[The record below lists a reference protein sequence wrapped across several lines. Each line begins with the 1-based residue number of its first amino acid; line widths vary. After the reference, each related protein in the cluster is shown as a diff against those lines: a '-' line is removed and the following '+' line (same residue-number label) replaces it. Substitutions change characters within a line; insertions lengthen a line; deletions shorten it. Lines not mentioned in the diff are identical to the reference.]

1 MRGDNYKEFKMTH
14 HIKTMLY
21 CVIAAILGFLF
32 IHASPFTATADDQ
45 APNTLTPEEQQAGWK
60 LLFDGKT
67 INGWRN
73 YKSKTMSDGWQV
85 VDGALIRVKKA
96 GDIVT
101 LDQYDYF
108 ELSLEYKIS
117 RAGNSGVMF
126 HVTEDFPYPW
136 QTGPEVQI
144 LDNNE
149 GADPQKSGWL
159 YQLYKSDT
167 DATKPA
173 GQWNQLRI
181 LIAPEKSQV
190 YLNGVKYYDFVIGSQ
205 DWNDR
210 VAKSKFKDMPMFG
223 KASKGYIDLQE
234 HPGEVAFRNIKIR
247 PLPGK

>member
-1 MRGDNYKEFKMTH
+1 MTRQ
-14 HIKTMLY
+14 IKRLSFYATM
-21 CVIAAILGFLF
+21 AILVILLA
-32 IHASPFTATADDQ
+32 HANPYVASAADQ

-67 INGWRN
+67 TNGWRN
-73 YKSKTMSDGWQV
+73 YKGKTISDGWKV
-85 VDGALIRVKKA
+85 IDGALTRVKTA

-101 LDQYDYF
+101 VDQYDNF

-117 RAGNSGVMF
+117 RAGNSGIMF
-126 HVTEDFPYPW
+126 HVTEDYPNPW

-144 LDNNE
+144 LDNKE

-159 YQLYKSDT
+159 YQLYKSET

-173 GQWNQLRI
+173 GQWNQVRI
-181 LIAPEKSQV
+181 VITPKKSEV
-190 YLNGVKYYDFVIGSQ
+190 YMNGVKYYEFVIGSQ

-210 VAKSKFKDMPMFG
+210 VAKSKFKDMPKFG
-223 KASKGYIDLQE
+223 KATKGYIDLQE

-247 PLPGK
+247 PLPEK

>member
-1 MRGDNYKEFKMTH
+1 MTLK
-14 HIKTMLY
+14 IKPLFY
-21 CVIAAILGFLF
+21 FAAVTILGFM
-32 IHASPFTATADDQ
+32 IIQSCPIKSYAADP
-45 APNTLTPEEQQAGWK
+45 APNTLTPEERQAGWK

-67 INGWRN
+67 TNGWRN
-73 YKSKTMSDGWQV
+73 YRGKTISDGWQV
-85 VDGALIRVKKA
+85 VDGALARVKTA

-117 RAGNSGVMF
+117 RAGNSGIMF
-126 HVTEDFPYPW
+126 HVTEDFPNPW

-144 LDNNE
+144 LDNKE

-167 DATKPA
+167 DATKPV
-173 GQWNQLRI
+173 GQWNQVRI
-181 LIAPEKSQV
+181 LITPQKSEV
-190 YLNGVKYYDFVIGSQ
+190 YMNGVKYYEFVIGSQ

-210 VAKSKFKDMPMFG
+210 VAKSKFKDMPKFA

-247 PLPGK
+247 PLPEK